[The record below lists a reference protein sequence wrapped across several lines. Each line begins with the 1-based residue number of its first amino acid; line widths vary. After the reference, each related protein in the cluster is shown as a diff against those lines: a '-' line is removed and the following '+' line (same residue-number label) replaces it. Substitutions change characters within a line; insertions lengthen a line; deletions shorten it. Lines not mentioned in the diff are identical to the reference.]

1 LHGQDSHARLAARH
15 VSVSVAAPPKQALLR
30 IEGLSKTF
38 VGTRALRDV
47 TLEILE
53 DEVLALVG
61 SNGSG
66 KSTLIKTL
74 AGYHQADP
82 GAHAWLE
89 GEPFDMAAIGDKR
102 HDRLHFVHQD
112 LGLVLELGVMDNL
125 ALRHSFARSRFGTI
139 DWREQARQTRQLL
152 RRFELDIDIHR
163 PMALLTPVQRVI
175 VAIVAALQGWDG
187 GRGVLVLDE
196 PTAVLPPHEVGHLF
210 EIVTEVRRG
219 GASVLYVSHRL
230 DEIFTICDRVAVL
243 RGGVLVAVEAVSD
256 LDTSALAS
264 LMVGEEV
271 DAHYRADV
279 ASVADAGIA
288 LEARNVHARYLR
300 GASIQ
305 LRKGEIVGLAGLPG
319 SGREEL
325 PYALAGALGRGVT
338 GEVRLPDRSGDWVD
352 IGGIADLGL
361 PIVPADRA
369 REAVIAPFTV
379 RENVSLP
386 SLDRL
391 RNGVSVSRGKESQLV
406 HDWIDRLQ
414 IRTSGANAPIASLS
428 GGNQQKVVIAR
439 CLALEPP
446 VLFLCEPTAGVDI
459 QTRIAIYDLVA
470 EQARNGLAVVVS
482 STDIGDLLA
491 MCTRVLVFQDG
502 APVREI
508 VATSLS
514 EGVLLQAME
523 EGADRA

>member
-1 LHGQDSHARLAARH
+1 VSLAA
-15 VSVSVAAPPKQALLR
+15 APSRQALLR

-38 VGTRALRDV
+38 GGTHALRDV

-82 GAHAWLE
+82 GAQAWLE
-89 GEPFDMAAIGDKR
+89 GDPFDMAAITDER

-112 LGLVLELGVMDNL
+112 LGLVLDLGVMDNL
-125 ALRHSFARSRFGTI
+125 ALRHSFARNRLGTI

-152 RRFELDIDIHR
+152 KRFELEIDIHR

-210 EIVTEVRRG
+210 EIIAEVRRG

-230 DEIFTICDRVAVL
+230 DEIFQICDRVAVL
-243 RGGVLVAVEAVSD
+243 RGGVLVALEDVKD

-279 ASVADAGIA
+279 AAIPGAAIA
-288 LEARNVHARYLR
+288 LRARNVRARYLR
-300 GASIQ
+300 GTDIT
-305 LRKGEIVGLAGLPG
+305 LMKGEIVGLAGLPG

-325 PYALAGALGRGVT
+325 PYALCGALGDDAS
-338 GEVRLPDRSGDWVD
+338 GEVDVPGHTNGWIEIGNVAGLQLP
-352 IGGIADLGL
+352 L
-361 PIVPADRA
+361 VPADRA
-369 REAVIAPFTV
+369 REAVVAQFSV
-379 RENVSLP
+379 RENLSLP
-386 SLDRL
+386 ILERL
-391 RNGVSVSRGKESQLV
+391 RSGISVNRAKESRLV
-406 HDWIDRLQ
+406 HHWIDRLQ
-414 IRTSGANAPIASLS
+414 VRTASAEAPISSLS

-439 CLALEPP
+439 CLATEPP

-470 EQARNGLAVVVS
+470 EQAKQGLAVVVS

-502 APVREI
+502 MPVREI
-508 VATSLS
+508 VATRLS

-523 EGADRA
+523 EGAER

>member
-1 LHGQDSHARLAARH
+1 
-15 VSVSVAAPPKQALLR
+15 VSVAAPPRPALLR
-30 IEGLSKTF
+30 LESVSKTF

-74 AGYHQADP
+74 AGYHDADP
-82 GAHAWLE
+82 GAQAWFE
-89 GEPFDMAAIGDKR
+89 GKPFDMAAVADAR
-102 HDRLHFVHQD
+102 HERLHFVHQD

-139 DWREQARQTRQLL
+139 DWREQARQTRDLL
-152 RRFELDIDIHR
+152 KRFELEIDIHQ

-210 EIVTEVRRG
+210 EIVAEVRRG

-243 RGGVLVAVEAVSD
+243 RGGVLVAVEDVND

-279 ASVADAGIA
+279 RSTVDAPIA

-300 GASIQ
+300 GASIE
-305 LRKGEIVGLAGLPG
+305 LRRGEIVGLAGLPG
-319 SGREEL
+319 SGREEF
-325 PYALAGALGRGVT
+325 PYALAGALGADAT
-338 GEVRLPDRSGDWVD
+338 GEVRVPDHSDRWINISG
-352 IGGIADLGL
+352 ISELNL

-369 REAVIAPFTV
+369 REAVLAPFSV
-379 RENVSLP
+379 RENLSLP
-386 SLDRL
+386 SLDRI
-391 RNGVSVSRGKESQLV
+391 RTGVAISRSRESQLV

-414 IRTSGANAPIASLS
+414 VRTASTEAPISSLS

-491 MCTRVLVFQDG
+491 MCSRVLVFQDG
-502 APVREI
+502 VAVREI
-508 VATSLS
+508 VAATLS
-514 EGVLLQAME
+514 EGVLLHAME
-523 EGADRA
+523 EGAERA